1 MIALPVRLLWA
12 LASRLPRPVAE
23 LLAILIASACVL
35 LPIRGVRRWD
45 SNVEITT
52 GRRPTFGER
61 WRMLRWWARNNL
73 WSLSLARWSDDEV
86 LSRVIISDEDM
97 ERLRTSLAGPGL
109 VLALPHMGSWDFAGA
124 WCARVGIQVVS
135 VAERLPDG
143 LFELFRDARA
153 GMGMEI
159 FPVDHPQLMG
169 DLTAAVRAGK
179 AVCLLADRD
188 LGGRGVPADGPVA
201 ESPCPLD
208 LRSWHDAPEP
218 ICGSP
223 PRISRDAEYGCA
235 SRSPSRPV
243 PLRR

>member
-159 FPVDHPQLMG
+159 
-169 DLTAAVRAGK
+169 
-179 AVCLLADRD
+179 
-188 LGGRGVPADGPVA
+188 
-201 ESPCPLD
+201 
-208 LRSWHDAPEP
+208 
-218 ICGSP
+218 
-223 PRISRDAEYGCA
+223 
-235 SRSPSRPV
+235 SPSTI
-243 PLRR
+243 LS